1 MPACANRFFL
11 LNMRITVKMGF
22 LFALGWMLVK
32 MILHL
37 TGIGYPSVSLAIFI
51 NMFFLLA
58 AICVGLFLHKKQ
70 EGFTQGNALSDIK
83 AAMQSAIPYAMLVSL
98 FLYLYYN
105 KINPEFIQKQ
115 IADAEMTIDKS
126 LRDPKQLQLIR
137 NEQEAFEVMSVEAIR
152 AELVKGPRG
161 FYSAGATA
169 IIGLLGMTLLGTVYS
184 IFVTIIYRRVLFRNM
199 R

>member
-1 MPACANRFFL
+1 
-11 LNMRITVKMGF
+11 
-22 LFALGWMLVK
+22 
-32 MILHL
+32 
-37 TGIGYPSVSLAIFI
+37 
-51 NMFFLLA
+51 
-58 AICVGLFLHKKQ
+58 
-70 EGFTQGNALSDIK
+70 
-83 AAMQSAIPYAMLVSL
+83 
-98 FLYLYYN
+98 
-105 KINPEFIQKQ
+105 
-115 IADAEMTIDKS
+115 MTIDKS

-184 IFVTIIYRRVLFRNM
+184 IFVTIIYRRVLFRNL